1 MYKAIVCA
9 IVVVM
14 LTSTVV
20 VAKPRNN
27 QTNNQT
33 GSGQSAVL
41 PSNGRPGKRRG
52 RGWQNRHHAIADNA
66 MG

>member
-1 MYKAIVCA
+1 MNNTIICA

-14 LTSTVV
+14 LASNVV

-27 QTNNQT
+27 QTN
-33 GSGQSAVL
+33 GSDQRAVL
-41 PSNGRPGKRRG
+41 PSTGRPGKRGR